1 MQILLPTIYSK
12 DSIIWL
18 ASGFVTRLIRRV
30 PLLEQELLTLLK
42 QLSSS
47 PVFSGVRVTRSLV
60 LCVVFCR
67 SLFVLLYFFFW
78 PLCCLFF
85 FDVRILITS
94 LWYLQALLIYK
105 KQIIKWKTK
114 YTTLSEQL
122 QILIRKSSKQAI
134 YTSYTLFIN
143 IHDRSLSWLGTGTS
157 IKRGGVKLYYDPNSP
172 LLVKWCCHAGV
183 IGMRVICWFLL

>member
-1 MQILLPTIYSK
+1 LQILLPTIYSK

-60 LCVVFCR
+60 LCVC
-67 SLFVLLYFFFW
+67 FVDRCSSFYTFSFGH
-78 PLCCLFF
+78 CVVFF

-122 QILIRKSSKQAI
+122 QILIGKSSKQAI

-157 IKRGGVKLYYDPNSP
+157 IKRGRVKLYYDPNSP

>member
-60 LCVVFCR
+60 LCVC
-67 SLFVLLYFFFW
+67 FVDRCSSFYTFSFGH
-78 PLCCLFF
+78 CVVFF

-122 QILIRKSSKQAI
+122 QILIGKSSKQAI

-157 IKRGGVKLYYDPNSP
+157 IKRGRVKLYYDPNSP

>member
-1 MQILLPTIYSK
+1 LQILLPTIYSK

-60 LCVVFCR
+60 LCVCFLDRCSSFCTFPFGHCVVC
-67 SLFVLLYFFFW
+67 SSSIYGFW
-78 PLCCLFF
+78 LP
-85 FDVRILITS
+85 

-122 QILIRKSSKQAI
+122 QILIGKSSKQAI

>member
-60 LCVVFCR
+60 LCVCFLDRCSSFCTFPFGHCVVC
-67 SLFVLLYFFFW
+67 SSSIYGFW
-78 PLCCLFF
+78 LP
-85 FDVRILITS
+85 

-122 QILIRKSSKQAI
+122 QILIGKSSKQAI